1 MDENSKAI
9 VKMRSNNEFNNNPLG
24 SNIPKEYNTSNR
36 AQGEKIVHDLNDL
49 KCKYESKLNS
59 DKVIENIF
67 LNIKNSKEIISKD
80 DYTSENNKIKIP
92 KEYSDNNEKS
102 YIALLICICIY
113 IYEYIYIY
121 MSISIF
127 NYSNKKKNK
136 RNIINN
142 NNLKFLGNKVLMI
155 QLLLYP
161 LLINDYKLIKFVNA
175 ANSKIIVKSINKY
188 R

>member
-67 LNIKNSKEIISKD
+67 LNTKNSKGIISKD
-80 DYTSENNKIKIP
+80 DYTSENHKIKIP
-92 KEYSDNNEKS
+92 KEYSDNNEKF
-102 YIALLICICIY
+102 YIASLICICIY
-113 IYEYIYIY
+113 IYMNIDIDIYLYIYE
-121 MSISIF
+121 
-127 NYSNKKKNK
+127 
-136 RNIINN
+136 
-142 NNLKFLGNKVLMI
+142 
-155 QLLLYP
+155 
-161 LLINDYKLIKFVNA
+161 YKHF
-175 ANSKIIVKSINKY
+175 
-188 R
+188 

>member
-102 YIALLICICIY
+102 YIASIICICIY
-113 IYEYIYIY
+113 IYMNIDIYRYIYIY
-121 MSISIF
+121 IYI
-127 NYSNKKKNK
+127 YENKH
-136 RNIINN
+136 
-142 NNLKFLGNKVLMI
+142 F
-155 QLLLYP
+155 
-161 LLINDYKLIKFVNA
+161 
-175 ANSKIIVKSINKY
+175 
-188 R
+188 